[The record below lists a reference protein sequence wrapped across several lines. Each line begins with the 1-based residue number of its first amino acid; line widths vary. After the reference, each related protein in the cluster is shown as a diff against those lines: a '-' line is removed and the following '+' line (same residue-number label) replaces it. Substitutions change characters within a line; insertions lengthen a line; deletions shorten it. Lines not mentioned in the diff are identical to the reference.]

1 VTSQFVNVKLMPNW
15 ESIVH
20 LKMSNINSTRRV
32 MVKWSKPSTSFVK
45 LNSDGSCKNN
55 LCGGGGVIRDC
66 EGRLLFAY
74 SLNLGEGTSNWAEAM
89 ALLYG
94 IRWCINNE
102 YEFILAESDSK
113 LLVNCVNDQN
123 STPWKMQKEVEELK
137 AHMENTSYILRHC
150 YREANKVA
158 DKLASL
164 CHTNQ
169 QSTMFTTF
177 AELPRRI
184 KGLMTMDRW
193 NMANFRTIRKN
204 KIEIIGTRL
213 EMEFRLEFTF

>member
-1 VTSQFVNVKLMPNW
+1 
-15 ESIVH
+15 
-20 LKMSNINSTRRV
+20 MSNINSTRRV

-74 SLNLGEGTSNWAEAM
+74 SLNLGEGTK
-89 ALLYG
+89 
-94 IRWCINNE
+94 
-102 YEFILAESDSK
+102 SDSK

-137 AHMENTSYILRHC
+137 AHMENTCYILRHC

-164 CHTNQ
+164 YHTNQ